1 MKKIALIP
9 GWMNKSGMYC
19 GKEKLYEVLEVW
31 EKMISPQNKIQ
42 TDWIIGHS
50 LGCNY
55 ILFSWRK
62 NKKLKLILVNPLL
75 PKRNLA
81 IWFSKWIK
89 FKFEESK
96 PRNKQVISGIKEKCF
111 GIKWCWRLLRKDFDK
126 ILNEIPKDRIKIICG
141 EKDFFYCDEK
151 FRKYVQ
157 SKGIEILEIKNVG
170 HDWNKK
176 FDKEIEKII
185 NKDRE

>member
-1 MKKIALIP
+1 MKGPPKKSPSEARAR
-9 GWMNKSGMYC
+9 KSGKVKKTFLR
-19 GKEKLYEVLEVW
+19 GGERQRAAGGAERQNSQSGFSSKKVR
-31 EKMISPQNKIQ
+31 IS
-42 TDWIIGHS
+42 
-50 LGCNY
+50 
-55 ILFSWRK
+55 
-62 NKKLKLILVNPLL
+62 
-75 PKRNLA
+75 
-81 IWFSKWIK
+81 
-89 FKFEESK
+89 SK